1 MGVCPAVE
9 IMFTNASI
17 RKLIREERDNE
28 IIDVIR
34 ASYDD
39 GMIDFTG
46 HLHQLVETGFIDHA
60 TAYEAAPNAD
70 ELRMVLKGIKGRTS
84 GILG

>member
-1 MGVCPAVE
+1 MTV
-9 IMFTNASI
+9 NASV

-70 ELRMVLKGIKGRTS
+70 ELKMALKGIKS
-84 GILG
+84 ASAGILG